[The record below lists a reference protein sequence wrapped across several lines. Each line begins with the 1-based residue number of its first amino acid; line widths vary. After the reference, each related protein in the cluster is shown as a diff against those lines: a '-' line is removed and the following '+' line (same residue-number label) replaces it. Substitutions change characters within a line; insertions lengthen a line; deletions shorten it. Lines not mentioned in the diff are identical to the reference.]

1 MCFLTNTKTRTGPPL
16 PVLRLWQVLRMGVAL
31 MVRGRCIRVGV
42 GRCLSPASRGSPIR
56 SVGGVW
62 QASFGNAAVPEAGL
76 ATPGLSS
83 NLRICVVSR
92 ITDQW
97 IARLAP

>member
-1 MCFLTNTKTRTGPPL
+1 
-16 PVLRLWQVLRMGVAL
+16 MGVAL
-31 MVRGRCIRVGV
+31 MIRGRCILVGV
-42 GRCLSPASRGSPIR
+42 GRCLSPASRGNPIR

-62 QASFGNAAVPEAGL
+62 QASFWDAARPEAGV
-76 ATPGLSS
+76 ATPGPSS

-97 IARLAP
+97 IACLAP

>member
-1 MCFLTNTKTRTGPPL
+1 
-16 PVLRLWQVLRMGVAL
+16 MGVAL
-31 MVRGRCIRVGV
+31 MIRGRCIRVGV
-42 GRCLSPASRGSPIR
+42 GRCLSPASRGNPIR

-92 ITDQW
+92 ITVQW